1 MELDRSTNIPA
12 LCCVPITMRESL
24 NSNLWSVPN
33 THWVL
38 TSGTMR
44 DDTGFDYFK
53 DELGICENIPDGA
66 ILEHSNGSPF
76 DYKNH
81 TRLYISE
88 NVPMPDMDDP
98 KYIQAV
104 SDEVVRLVRATHGH
118 TAILFTS
125 YRMLHAVYEQVKGRL
140 CEYPLIQMTR
150 SDKTA
155 IAEFKKSK
163 NGVLFAS
170 GSMWEGVDCAGDIL
184 SSVIIVRLPFPLR
197 SQLMEYK
204 KQQYGSMREFVQE
217 CAVPQMLIKLRQG
230 AGRLVRTENDTG
242 IVAILDARAAKKG
255 HYRSRVLSALEQYP
269 LVSSIQGVAAFMDSV
284 KGEEYKGRG
293 KYIA

>member
-1 MELDRSTNIPA
+1 M
-12 LCCVPITMRESL
+12 
-24 NSNLWSVPN
+24 PN

-53 DELGICENIPDGA
+53 DELGISGNVSDHA

-76 DYKNH
+76 DYRKH

-88 NVPMPDMDDP
+88 NIPLPNMDDP
-98 KYIQAV
+98 NYIQAV
-104 SDEVVRLVRATHGH
+104 SDEIVRLVRATHGH

-125 YRMLHAVYEQVKGRL
+125 YRMLRQVYEQVKDRL
-140 CEYPLIQMTR
+140 KEYPLIQMTR

-170 GSMWEGVDCAGDIL
+170 GSMWEGVDCAGDVL

-204 KQQYGSMREFVQE
+204 KNQYDTVGEFVQE
-217 CAVPQMLIKLRQG
+217 CAIPQMIIKLRQG
-230 AGRLVRTENDTG
+230 AGRLVRTEKDTG
-242 IVAILDARAAKKG
+242 IIAILDSRASRKG
-255 HYRSRVLSALEQYP
+255 GYRGRVLNALKQYP
-269 LVSSIQGVAAFMDSV
+269 LTSTIQGVASFIRSV
-284 KGEEYKGRG
+284 KDEDYTEGG
-293 KYIA
+293 KRIA